1 MATSQ
6 CDAWESNPCI
16 GHQLVAVLPVADQA
30 FGRGIPNGDDGS
42 RTRIRASSDE
52 SRLHAI
58 WGKTIKTQMVA
69 GAGFNLSYIPAV
81 GTGKRSRNPS
91 AKMDTMGIEPKTG
104 LITTVSAG
112 RPVNGKPRHPKEKQK
127 EVL

>member
-1 MATSQ
+1 METTGVEPAYEPHPMS
-6 CDAWESNPCI
+6 
-16 GHQLVAVLPVADQA
+16 H
-30 FGRGIPNGDDGS
+30 
-42 RTRIRASSDE
+42 ASMPS
-52 SRLHAI
+52 
-58 WGKTIKTQMVA
+58 GGTIKTQMVA